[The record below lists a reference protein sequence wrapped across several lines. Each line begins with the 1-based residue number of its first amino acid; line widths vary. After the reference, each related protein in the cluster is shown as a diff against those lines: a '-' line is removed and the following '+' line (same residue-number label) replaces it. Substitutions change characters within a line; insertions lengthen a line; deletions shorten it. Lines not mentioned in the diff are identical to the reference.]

1 MSLPSVMSQRAAEEL
16 LSPDLS
22 KWNEGFKKRIFPFNF
37 HPLGR
42 LYGKRWNKGYVWLL
56 LSLNLGLI
64 EKRERPEN
72 GSMRVPKMGECFC
85 FLFWADMHYFA
96 AMRNSMEEETVSL
109 ISNGETSVVE
119 EFSDSNS
126 STHPFPASKRA
137 RSGSNISASKFKGVV
152 PLPNGHWGCQIYANH
167 QRIWLGTFKS
177 EKEAAMA
184 YDSAALKLRSGDSR
198 RNTPLTDV
206 TVEEPKFQSYFSTE
220 VVLNMIKDGTYQCKF
235 ANFIRTCS
243 QSTVE
248 TELSLKLMMPQS
260 NQGLTCKQL
269 FQKELTPSDV
279 GKLNR
284 IVIPKKYA
292 IKYFPRISESAEEV
306 EAADKMDGV
315 MLAFHDK
322 SMKLWKFRYCYWKSS
337 QSYVFTRGWNRFVKE
352 KKLKAND
359 TISFSLCE
367 RGETVDSA
375 AQTFYMI
382 DVNNRENS
390 GGTAELSSQSIA
402 SKVEL
407 QLRIDRDSTVRKKER
422 MRGANKRTQ
431 NAEKTGFKL
440 FGIQII

>member
-1 MSLPSVMSQRAAEEL
+1 
-16 LSPDLS
+16 
-22 KWNEGFKKRIFPFNF
+22 
-37 HPLGR
+37 
-42 LYGKRWNKGYVWLL
+42 
-56 LSLNLGLI
+56 
-64 EKRERPEN
+64 
-72 GSMRVPKMGECFC
+72 
-85 FLFWADMHYFA
+85 
-96 AMRNSMEEETVSL
+96 MEDETVSL

-184 YDSAALKLRSGDSR
+184 YDSAAIKLRSGDSR
-198 RNTPLTDV
+198 RNFPLTDV

-235 ANFIRTCS
+235 ANFTRTCS
-243 QSTVE
+243 QSVE

-292 IKYFPRISESAEEV
+292 IKYFPHISESAEEV
-306 EAADKMDGV
+306 DGV
-315 MLAFHDK
+315 MLAFYDK

-375 AQTFYMI
+375 AQKINMI

-390 GGTAELSSQSIA
+390 SSIAELSSQSIA

-407 QLRIDRDSTVRKKER
+407 QLNPGPLIARDSTVKKRER

-431 NAEKTGFKL
+431 NAEKVGFKL

>member
-1 MSLPSVMSQRAAEEL
+1 MEYKICYIKLAHAQ
-16 LSPDLS
+16 
-22 KWNEGFKKRIFPFNF
+22 NIQ
-37 HPLGR
+37 
-42 LYGKRWNKGYVWLL
+42 
-56 LSLNLGLI
+56 GLAC
-64 EKRERPEN
+64 
-72 GSMRVPKMGECFC
+72 VYC
-85 FLFWADMHYFA
+85 FLNDTPVLYINCRASLTFNCDEFSF
-96 AMRNSMEEETVSL
+96 RNSMEEETVSL

-235 ANFIRTCS
+235 ANFTRTCS

-292 IKYFPRISESAEEV
+292 IKYFPHISESAEEV

-315 MLAFHDK
+315 MLAFHDR

-375 AQTFYMI
+375 AETFYTI
-382 DVNNRENS
+382 DANNRENS

-407 QLRIDRDSTVRKKER
+407 QLHLGPRVARDSTVRKKER

-431 NAEKTGFKL
+431 NAAKTGFKL

>member
-1 MSLPSVMSQRAAEEL
+1 MYTGGDWLQYFSLFYHHTLTHLFALCIENQMSLPSVMSQRAAEEL
-16 LSPDLS
+16 L
-22 KWNEGFKKRIFPFNF
+22 
-37 HPLGR
+37 
-42 LYGKRWNKGYVWLL
+42 
-56 LSLNLGLI
+56 

-96 AMRNSMEEETVSL
+96 AMRGQRTASVS
-109 ISNGETSVVE
+109 STQSCSERN
-119 EFSDSNS
+119 SDSNS

-235 ANFIRTCS
+235 ANFTRTCS

-322 SMKLWKFRYCYWKSS
+322 SMKLWRFRFCYWKSS

-390 GGTAELSSQSIA
+390 SGTAELSSQSIA

-407 QLRIDRDSTVRKKER
+407 QLHLGPRIDRDSTVRKKE
-422 MRGANKRTQ
+422 RTQ